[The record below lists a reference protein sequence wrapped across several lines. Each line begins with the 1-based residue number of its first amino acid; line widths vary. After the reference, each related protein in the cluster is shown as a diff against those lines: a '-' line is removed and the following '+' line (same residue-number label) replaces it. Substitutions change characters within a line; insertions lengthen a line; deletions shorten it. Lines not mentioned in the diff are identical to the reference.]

1 MNALISVNA
10 LTFGF
15 PDHPVLDDFSL
26 ELNPGERLGISGP
39 NGSGKTT
46 LLRLLMGLENGAN
59 GSVTIL
65 DRACAGDAD
74 FQEIRKE
81 VGYLFQNSDDQ
92 LFCPTVFEDVAFGP
106 INQGLS
112 SKEAHDISHATLE
125 SLGLA
130 DLRRRI
136 TYKLSYGQKRL
147 VALATILAM
156 QPKILLLDEPT
167 NGLDETHEARL
178 TQILTDLPQEMII
191 ISHNQPFLD
200 KVATRTQK
208 FESISKSE

>member
-1 MNALISVNA
+1 MNSLISIDN
-10 LTFGF
+10 LSFEF
-15 PDHPVLDDFSL
+15 PDHPVLKEFTL
-26 ELNPGERLGISGP
+26 ELNAGERLGISGP

-46 LLRLLMGLENGAN
+46 LLRLLMGLEKGAI
-59 GSVTIL
+59 GSLTIL
-65 DRACAGDAD
+65 DRSCKTESD

-112 SKEAHDISHATLE
+112 SKEAHDIAHETLE
-125 SLGLA
+125 SLGLS

-156 QPKILLLDEPT
+156 KPKVLLLDEPT
-167 NGLDETHEARL
+167 NGLDDASENRL
-178 TQILTDLPQEMII
+178 TQILTELPQEMII
-191 ISHNQPFLD
+191 ISHNQPFLE
-200 KVATRTQK
+200 KVATRTQL
-208 FESISKSE
+208 FESVS